1 MSARRAC
8 KQRRAVRGRT
18 KGIQMVV
25 PRWQRATCS
34 PLCPKPGEPQRA
46 AGARRCTRH
55 LHRAVCVFQVEHG
68 RRLEGGQGEWAGGQG
83 DPNNTPMPSRRVGGG
98 RGVGARESRGQG
110 DSSPWRRPLA
120 FAKRATQVPSARARG
135 PRVDTRGPGAMGTDA
150 SWYPHGE
157 HSQVLSRMPYK
168 WHVRFSTG
176 RVRKREKDRALR
188 LPNCLAPAFGSG

>member
-68 RRLEGGQGEWAGGQG
+68 RRLREVKESEQE
-83 DPNNTPMPSRRVGGG
+83 
-98 RGVGARESRGQG
+98 ARETPTTLPCPHEESE
-110 DSSPWRRPLA
+110 
-120 FAKRATQVPSARARG
+120 
-135 PRVDTRGPGAMGTDA
+135 GAEE
-150 SWYPHGE
+150 SEHGKA
-157 HSQVLSRMPYK
+157 V
-168 WHVRFSTG
+168 
-176 RVRKREKDRALR
+176 
-188 LPNCLAPAFGSG
+188 